1 MATQAIGKH
10 EVDGLS
16 GPAFSCTLSRLL
28 ESWESEGRA
37 QDEAG
42 DFSPVKALR
51 GAKGLLFAIG
61 LEGGV
66 LALGFFLWQMVRTLR

>member
-1 MATQAIGKH
+1 MATQAIGKQ

-16 GPAFSCTLSRLL
+16 GPAFSCTLARLL
-28 ESWESEGRA
+28 ESWESEGPP

-42 DFSPVKALR
+42 DFSPAKALR
-51 GAKGLLFAIG
+51 GAKGILFAIG

-66 LALGFFLWQMVRTLR
+66 LLSAFIAWQLIRSLR

>member
-16 GPAFSCTLSRLL
+16 GPAFSCTLARLL
-28 ESWESEGRA
+28 ESWEAEGPA

-51 GAKGLLFAIG
+51 GARGILFAIG
-61 LEGGV
+61 LEGAV
-66 LALGFFLWQMVRTLR
+66 ALSAFVAWQLIRNLR

>member
-10 EVDGLS
+10 EVDGLT

-51 GAKGLLFAIG
+51 GAKGILFAIG

-66 LALGFFLWQMVRTLR
+66 LLSAFIAWQLIRSLR

>member
-51 GAKGLLFAIG
+51 GAKGILFAIG

-66 LALGFFLWQMVRTLR
+66 LLSAFIAWQLIRSLR